1 MTAFK
6 KAEKSKSKLRLALV
20 GVSGSGKT
28 YSALAIASHLGQKV
42 AFIDTEHGSAALYA
56 DLFNFDVLELAP
68 PFSPERFVAAIK
80 AAEGEKYDVVIIDS
94 LSHAWAGE
102 GGLLDKQAALEKS
115 GKYKNS
121 FTSWRDITPQH
132 NQLVDSLL
140 RSSAHIIVCMRAKAE
155 YVVESNEKG
164 KSVPRKIG
172 LAPVQRDGLEFEF
185 TTVLDVSGGGYATA
199 SKDRTRIF
207 SQTEAVL
214 LGENTG
220 DALLKWLETGKEL
233 EPEYEIKPE
242 DLSALFTDIEEVT
255 RVEDLTALKLKQKK
269 LIAAVKERQPALYP
283 EIVTAFKDRAEAIRN
298 PEPEEMERTND

>member
-1 MTAFK
+1 MSTLFK
-6 KAEKSKSKLRLALV
+6 KATKSQSRLRLALV

-28 YSALAIASHLGQKV
+28 YSSLAIASQLGKKI
-42 AFIDTEHGSAALYA
+42 AFIDTEHGSAALYS
-56 DLFNFDVLELAP
+56 DIFNFDVLELSP
-68 PFSPERFVAAIK
+68 PFSPERFISAIS
-80 AAEGEKYDVVIIDS
+80 AAEREKYEVIIIDS

-132 NQLVDSLL
+132 NLLVDSLL
-140 RSSAHIIVCMRAKAE
+140 RSSAHIIACMRAKAE
-155 YVVESNEKG
+155 YVIETTDKG

-199 SKDRTRIF
+199 SKDRTRLF

-214 LGENTG
+214 LGEKTG
-220 DALLKWLETGKEL
+220 VALLQWLESGAPMPEPVSPEDYFTLLEAVGAAKSTVELSAIRKENQNLIDRLKATQPELHKEL
-233 EPEYEIKPE
+233 VQAFIARGEEIKNP
-242 DLSALFTDIEEVT
+242 
-255 RVEDLTALKLKQKK
+255 Q
-269 LIAAVKERQPALYP
+269 
-283 EIVTAFKDRAEAIRN
+283 
-298 PEPEEMERTND
+298 PEPDTTEL